1 MEISLETGAIE
12 VHAFIALT
20 LGIVVYF
27 LGERLTSQFS
37 ILRTYSIPE
46 PVSGGLLAA
55 LLFLGVVM
63 LTGRE
68 IEFDLSSRDMLLV
81 YFFTTIGLNAR
92 VSDLIRGG
100 PIAKY
105 LIEGSRI

>member
-1 MEISLETGAIE
+1 MLLCNTFWGFWVEISLETGAIE

-55 LLFLGVVM
+55 LLFLGVVI

-68 IEFDLSSRDMLLV
+68 CPSSEFLGQM
-81 YFFTTIGLNAR
+81 A
-92 VSDLIRGG
+92 
-100 PIAKY
+100 A
-105 LIEGSRI
+105 